1 MLFMME
7 MEGKREIQK
16 ERGSKN
22 EKEEEKLM
30 SILYIEIL
38 IK

>member
-7 MEGKREIQK
+7 VEGKREIQK

>member
-1 MLFMME
+1 MME